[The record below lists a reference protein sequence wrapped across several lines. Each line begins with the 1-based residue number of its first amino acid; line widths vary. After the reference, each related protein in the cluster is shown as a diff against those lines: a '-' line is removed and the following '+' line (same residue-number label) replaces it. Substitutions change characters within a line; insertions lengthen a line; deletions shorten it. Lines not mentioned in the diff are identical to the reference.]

1 MILVLEA
8 LKEILKFFLQKM
20 PKSQKSTGHKHQT
33 PIHFAPSGC
42 LSGWHFKHLR
52 RQASKD
58 GPHGS

>member
-1 MILVLEA
+1 MILVLEV

-20 PKSQKSTGHKHQT
+20 PKSPTWLDT
-33 PIHFAPSGC
+33 PTTQFVAPSGC